1 MKSLLVTGGAG
12 FIGSNFARHWR
23 RSFPGDRILVL
34 DLLTYAG
41 NLANLAGVPDIRFVR
56 GDIADA
62 ALVRGL
68 IDEHAVDTIV
78 NFAAETHVDRSIS
91 SPRGFLHSNIIGT
104 HTLLECAREAW
115 DGAPEGTCRFH
126 QVSTDEVFGSLGLDD
141 PAFHEGTPFAPNS
154 PYSASKASADHLVR
168 AYHQTYGLPATVSH
182 CSNNYGPYQF
192 PEKLIPLFVI
202 NALEGRPL
210 PIYGDGLNV
219 RDWLFVDDHCRAIEL
234 ILTGGRVG
242 ESYCIGGGCA
252 LPNMTIVDTLC
263 TAVDALFAHDP
274 GLAARHPHAPAAQGR
289 PTASLKRFVTDRLG
303 HDRRYEIDDA
313 RIRRE
318 LGYAPV
324 HDFRC
329 DFAATVRWFVENPE
343 WWQAIGGDASAPS
356 LHVAMG

>member
-23 RSFPGDRILVL
+23 RGFPGDRILVL

-141 PAFHEGTPFAPNS
+141 PAFLAP
-154 PYSASKASADHLVR
+154 VR
-168 AYHQTYGLPATVSH
+168 A
-182 CSNNYGPYQF
+182 N
-192 PEKLIPLFVI
+192 LFRDDDTG
-202 NALEGRPL
+202 NA
-210 PIYGDGLNV
+210 
-219 RDWLFVDDHCRAIEL
+219 W
-234 ILTGGRVG
+234 
-242 ESYCIGGGCA
+242 
-252 LPNMTIVDTLC
+252 
-263 TAVDALFAHDP
+263 
-274 GLAARHPHAPAAQGR
+274 
-289 PTASLKRFVTDRLG
+289 
-303 HDRRYEIDDA
+303 
-313 RIRRE
+313 
-318 LGYAPV
+318 
-324 HDFRC
+324 
-329 DFAATVRWFVENPE
+329 
-343 WWQAIGGDASAPS
+343 S
-356 LHVAMG
+356 LHWSRLPKRDGKD